1 MIGRETLAILPLEG
15 AEAGTA
21 GSVVVSVV
29 SADSVAPVVVAG
41 SVASVEESPADS
53 VASVVVSPA
62 GPVAS
67 VVVSSALRSA
77 KQVLTSVAEVSSLAQ
92 QDAKTASGNNIY
104 HVSRLK
110 HNNKK
115 FTTNYC
121 EARIQHPNGNT
132 TIYSHSTCEKAPGIN
147 MVI

>member
-1 MIGRETLAILPLEG
+1 MMIGRETLAILPLEG

-67 VVVSSALRSA
+67 GVVSSAHRSA
-77 KQVLTSVAEVSSLAQ
+77 KQVLTSVAEVSSLGQ

-110 HNNKK
+110 HNTKNLQPTIMKHVS
-115 FTTNYC
+115 N
-121 EARIQHPNGNT
+121 IQT
-132 TIYSHSTCEKAPGIN
+132 VTQQ
-147 MVI
+147 